1 MLKAIL
7 FNQVQGK
14 MKRISKNRA
23 SLPKYVNNN
32 QLTITG
38 FESPFDKKL
47 NPENRWVKLSNAL
60 PWDDLVCIYR
70 KHFPEKQI
78 GRPDLN
84 PCLVLGAI
92 IIKHLYDLDGRETLD
107 QISEYLYAVFLG
119 IFLL

>member
-47 NPENRWVKLSNAL
+47 NTENRWVKLSNAL
-60 PWDDLVCIYR
+60 PISLSFSTCMSN
-70 KHFPEKQI
+70 KKQCTQI
-78 GRPDLN
+78 KPI
-84 PCLVLGAI
+84 VL
-92 IIKHLYDLDGRETLD
+92 KTESLTF
-107 QISEYLYAVFLG
+107 ISLM
-119 IFLL
+119 